1 MTTSAQ
7 FTSNLKKWFWG
18 FLLGQLVISSAAFFF
33 FTGSVQSTVN
43 THSAEIDYLKLQ
55 MAAKA
60 DKEMVMRIKADND
73 KLVETG
79 DCHPANG
86 TEISIGNCGHQA
98 GCEVDSHNR
107 IMLPVTDGGIDD
119 IIISGVGGECA
130 GKTPSEVDIPR
141 LISLRYACE

>member
-73 KLVETG
+73 KLMLMIYNDVQY
-79 DCHPANG
+79 
-86 TEISIGNCGHQA
+86 IRS
-98 GCEVDSHNR
+98 R
-107 IMLPVTDGGIDD
+107 IDQHMEND
-119 IIISGVGGECA
+119 
-130 GKTPSEVDIPR
+130 KK
-141 LISLRYACE
+141 